1 MHTDLI
7 IHKSALG
14 NLLGLSG
21 PLSLPAVSQYRAI
34 TDHNL
39 KDTPRALQIPQT
51 PQHHPLYQTPHFT
64 PSRRPSPK
72 VFKLNVKCFT
82 TQMGPAESSAARR
95 KKRRKR
101 RILVIERPLHTA
113 GPISPLLARI
123 LGRPVKHWGL
133 LLVARRLAMRQPAYD

>member
-1 MHTDLI
+1 MHTDLVI
-7 IHKSALG
+7 RKSALG
-14 NLLGLSG
+14 NLLELSG

-39 KDTPRALQIPQT
+39 KDTPRVLQIPQT

-95 KKRRKR
+95 RKRRKR
-101 RILVIERPLHTA
+101 PILVIGRPLDTA
-113 GPISPLLARI
+113 GPISRWSPRI
-123 LGRPVKHWGL
+123 PGRPFQHWGL
-133 LLVARRLAMRQPAYD
+133 LLVARRLAMRQPAND